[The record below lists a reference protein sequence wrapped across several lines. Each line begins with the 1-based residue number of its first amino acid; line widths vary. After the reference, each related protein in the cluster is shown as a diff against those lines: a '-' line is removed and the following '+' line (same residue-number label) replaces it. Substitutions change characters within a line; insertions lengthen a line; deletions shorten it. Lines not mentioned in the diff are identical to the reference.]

1 MLCEDTIDLCSV
13 DGHVKHLSS
22 HLSENGTSFFELRE
36 LCIVVK
42 VSTGIPMHVYTSCI
56 ES

>member
-1 MLCEDTIDLCSV
+1 MLCEDAIDLCSV

-22 HLSENGTSFFELRE
+22 HLFDNGTSFFELRE
-36 LCIVVK
+36 LCIVIK